1 MSSPIRQKSPCSFY
15 DEKECD
21 NLEECYWNSKLSTC
35 IPKVSLP
42 PELNQVIHNYMFS
55 PLEPSTKIQ
64 DIVAE
69 PFRPAAARFLM
80 NNYSSRMIIAVVLR
94 SGNIDWIENLISL
107 GIVSVNEVAKAAAH
121 MRPPRE
127 DIILW
132 MLELGANIYHY
143 LLIEITSQY
152 GPLNMN
158 LVHAILERHQP
169 SQQTA
174 DTLLE
179 NATRYG
185 HLELFYLAL
194 KLGATDYWHAMY
206 ELVINQNEPQWYNND
221 YNTMYEILVSLGA
234 PAITNEDEEW

>member
-1 MSSPIRQKSPCSFY
+1 MSSPRRQKNPCSSY

-21 NLEECYWNSKLSTC
+21 NLEECYWNSKLTTC

-42 PELNQVIHNYMFS
+42 PELDQVIHSYIFF

-80 NNYSSRMIIAVVLR
+80 DNYNSRIIIAVVIR
-94 SGNIDWIENLISL
+94 SGNVDWIENLISL
-107 GIVSVNEVAKAAAH
+107 GIVSVNEVAKVAAH
-121 MRPPRE
+121 MRRE

-132 MLELGANIYHY
+132 MLELGANNYHY
-143 LLIEITSQY
+143 LLTEITSQY

-158 LVHAILERHQP
+158 LVHTILARHQP
-169 SQQTA
+169 SLQTA

-179 NATRYG
+179 NATRHR
-185 HLELFYLAL
+185 HLELFHLAIE
-194 KLGATDYWHAMY
+194 LGATDYWHAMY
-206 ELVINQNEPQWYNND
+206 ELVINQDEPQWYDSD